1 MLIIADNH
9 IIRPSMEFKYMS
21 QGFKLGATK
30 TMLLF
35 PFPNGIQYSA
45 LSLG

>member
-1 MLIIADNH
+1 MLIIVDNH
-9 IIRPSMEFKYMS
+9 IIRSIMQFIYIS

-30 TMLLF
+30 TTLMF

-45 LSLG
+45 LGLG